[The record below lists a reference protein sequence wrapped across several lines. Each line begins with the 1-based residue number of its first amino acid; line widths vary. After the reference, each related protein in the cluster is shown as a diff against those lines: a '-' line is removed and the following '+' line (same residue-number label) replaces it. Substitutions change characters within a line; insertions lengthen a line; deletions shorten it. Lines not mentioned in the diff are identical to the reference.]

1 MDGET
6 SHSRRGIGRKNFAWK
21 INVIITSFA
30 GKNRREI
37 KLTQPS
43 YLSRP
48 VSLTVSADG
57 RADHLSGHHQ
67 GQETWG
73 VWTAGSEHAPILPRA
88 RGPTPTARHT
98 EEHGLQ
104 PPDESS
110 LAGQGTPSPLPGGCC
125 EHAGGGARHCGPAG
139 QAVAASS
146 SSVHASVGPARLKL
160 GDQRHGCGLGGEGSQ
175 VGPAHMALASGSTP
189 PPLPVPT
196 SLTPPPQDPHAGQQQ
211 GPHKTHAG
219 SGASRTLALRPPAW
233 IPAQLR

>member
-6 SHSRRGIGRKNFAWK
+6 SHSRQGIGRKNFAWK
-21 INVIITSFA
+21 INVMITSFA

-125 EHAGGGARHCGPAG
+125 EHAGGGAGI
-139 QAVAASS
+139 AA
-146 SSVHASVGPARLKL
+146 
-160 GDQRHGCGLGGEGSQ
+160 
-175 VGPAHMALASGSTP
+175 
-189 PPLPVPT
+189 
-196 SLTPPPQDPHAGQQQ
+196 QQ
-211 GPHKTHAG
+211 GELLLHLHLRFTLLWVQRALSWETREMG
-219 SGASRTLALRPPAW
+219 ADSGERVAR
-233 IPAQLR
+233 